1 MADIVENP
9 TYFIDTAGDEHQ
21 IFPMTIGEIPQASRL
36 FSKLNSDMYAGLNLP
51 SPMYH
56 DRGKLKGQMK
66 IDRKTKEP
74 ILDYTAYNAMMQLVS
89 MATHEEEQ
97 EFNSWVNMTNIIEIL
112 DLYRGVSEVKKKD
125 SSGKSD
131 GDLNSLI
138 AALVEN
144 TSETRETISRYTIG
158 QLESLAISLSKNH
171 KDTGDTL
178 EDEDAMAYLLSAQ
191 NGGGM

>member
-9 TYFIDTAGDEHQ
+9 TYFIDTNGDEHQ

-66 IDRKTKEP
+66 VDRKTKEP
-74 ILDYTAYNAMMQLVS
+74 VLDYTAYNAMMQLVS

-112 DLYRGVSEVKKKD
+112 DLYRGVSEVKKK
-125 SSGKSD
+125 
-131 GDLNSLI
+131 I
-138 AALVEN
+138 AQENQMETSTALL
-144 TSETRETISRYTIG
+144 
-158 QLESLAISLSKNH
+158 QLLSKTQV
-171 KDTGDTL
+171 KQEKPLADTPSD
-178 EDEDAMAYLLSAQ
+178 S
-191 NGGGM
+191 